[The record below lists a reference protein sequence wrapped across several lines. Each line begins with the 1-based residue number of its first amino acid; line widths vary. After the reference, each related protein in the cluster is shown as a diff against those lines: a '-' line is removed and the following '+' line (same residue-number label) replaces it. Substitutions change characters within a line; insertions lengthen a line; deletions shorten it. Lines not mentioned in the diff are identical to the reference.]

1 MVITSNFLFEKDIK
15 NGRSNPGTII
25 EPNVYQ
31 IWTTEGILIA
41 IINEINTVTNKP
53 FLTKGTVFS
62 TAEMFSLFCVF
73 LILHIMSLPNVVA
86 LINVS
91 ESIVDII
98 TDNTPMKKIPM
109 ANWGSTNSANCKYA
123 NDGFPSGI
131 KALAYNPEKSVN
143 ISKTNQKQTDNKIP
157 FRAIIG
163 DFAAAHLW

>member
-1 MVITSNFLFEKDIK
+1 MIHIVMKHIQKYNKKENKMSNKK
-15 NGRSNPGTII
+15 
-25 EPNVYQ
+25 V
-31 IWTTEGILIA
+31 
-41 IINEINTVTNKP
+41 
-53 FLTKGTVFS
+53 
-62 TAEMFSLFCVF
+62 
-73 LILHIMSLPNVVA
+73 PNVVA

-98 TDNTPMKKIPM
+98 TDNTPMKKMPM